1 VWVVT
6 AHNHPE
12 KAPMQCERR
21 FKAAVAQAAPG
32 VFDRERTLKK
42 VEVLADQAAREG
54 ARLVVFPEAFVSA
67 YPRGPDFGAGVGSRS
82 DEGQDGSGTVMHKST
97 KVRCCNH
104 LTFLTSAGIPDAAL
118 FG

>member
-1 VWVVT
+1 MT
-6 AHNHPE
+6 DRNDPE
-12 KAPMQCERR
+12 KAPMPNEPR
-21 FKAAVAQAAPG
+21 FKAAVVQATPV
-32 VFDRERTLKK
+32 VFDRERTLEK
-42 VEVLADQAAREG
+42 VDTLADQAAREG